1 MYCYI
6 RFLEDTYQIA
16 WRSST
21 VPRSSS
27 LHHLHFKR
35 TMRSVSTTR
44 LHLRPFTPLRS
55 ELVPHLISYV
65 RPQRRRPRTS
75 LTFAAQN
82 VCLARLQQQSRLQPG
97 LTQRHLLHTC
107 HPHVSLLLPP
117 FSLLLLSLSH
127 HLRHPALSHPT
138 HHIRLLPSTA
148 SALFLSV
155 PLLQ

>member
-1 MYCYI
+1 M
-6 RFLEDTYQIA
+6 T
-16 WRSST
+16 ST

-55 ELVPHLISYV
+55 EHVHHLISYV
-65 RPQRRRPRTS
+65 RPQRRRPHMS
-75 LTFAAQN
+75 LTFAARN
-82 VCLARLQQQSRLQPG
+82 VYLARLRQQSRSRHG
-97 LTQRHLLHTC
+97 LTQSLLLHTC
-107 HPHVSLLLPP
+107 HPHVSLLLPH
-117 FSLLLLSLSH
+117 FSLPILSLSH